1 MDFRF
6 ELTPN
11 VLLNDAQAEDPILD
25 FRDAG
30 FLALKNLVYMA
41 EHYPKATAPSGLE
54 CLGGKEG
61 KRESE
66 RKKRDRERKKGLG
79 TGKKLREGIHA
90 FPQT

>member
-61 KRESE
+61 KRERASARRE
-66 RKKRDRERKKGLG
+66 IEKEKRG
-79 TGKKLREGIHA
+79 
-90 FPQT
+90 